1 MKNSIKVVILAIGMS
16 FAASYVNA
24 QQKFAHINS
33 SDLLQSMPEMKTA
46 DANFQAYA
54 KTKQTALEQMD
65 AERQKKIAVYQD
77 KYKNLSEANK
87 ESLGKELEALG
98 KEIQDMEKRITE
110 TQQKSEEE
118 LNAERSELYQPVFE
132 RAEKA
137 VKQVAKEKGYA
148 YVFDVSQP
156 GVVYFDGGEDIIE
169 VVKAKLA
176 ATAAPAAP
184 AAAPAT
190 TPAATPAKPAA
201 PAPKKK

>member
-1 MKNSIKVVILAIGMS
+1 MKKSIKVAILALGLS
-16 FAASYVNA
+16 FAGSYVNA
-24 QQKFAHINS
+24 QQKFAHVNS

-46 DANFQAYA
+46 DASFQAFA
-54 KTKQTALEQMD
+54 KAKQSSLEQMD
-65 AERQKKIAVYQD
+65 AERQKKIAIYQD
-77 KYKNLSEANK
+77 KYKTLSEANK
-87 ESLGKELEALG
+87 ETLGKELEILG

-110 TQQKSEEE
+110 TEQKSQEE
-118 LNAERSELYQPVFE
+118 LNTKRSELYQPVFE

-176 ATAAPAAP
+176 ATAPAPAPAAP
-184 AAAPAT
+184 APAPAAPAT
-190 TPAATPAKPAA
+190 AKPAA
-201 PAPKKK
+201 KKK